1 MESSSIAINGTSAVV
16 MAERSKK
23 RDGENLKQP
32 KEPESTKATRSL
44 IGIRRRKSGRYSA
57 TITDRNKHKEV
68 YLGTFDTIEEAAQA
82 YQSKKLEFQKI
93 VDANR
98 QCGNEI
104 DVQISNS
111 TNDGAEQRI
120 DGQELGIVEED
131 FRVYQSKKQREF
143 SCLMGKESSDECNI
157 TTSCDSNVKRSVIG
171 IKRRKSGRYS
181 ATIRD
186 RAKHKEVYLG
196 TFDTT
201 EEASQAYFSKK
212 SEFEKKYD
220 PHKTTPHI
228 IGVHKRKATGRYES
242 QIRNP
247 ISKKR
252 IWVGS
257 FSTAE
262 EAARAYQSKKLEFQK
277 LVDAKGQ
284 CGNEND
290 VQISNSENDGAE
302 RKIDCH
308 ETGIV
313 EEDFRVYQS
322 EEKREFSCLKSKES
336 SDEYDITTSDSN
348 VKKSLIG
355 IKRRKSGRYAAEITD
370 PIRHK
375 RLWLGTFDTVE
386 EASQAYL
393 SKKFE
398 FENEKLR
405 QQGNKK
411 NKPIKSFD
419 QIWPESPVVE
429 TLDTASMGRRNARV
443 DSQTSSDECN
453 TTTHCDPKSKRSVIG
468 IKRRNSGRYAS
479 EITDPIRHKRLWL
492 GTFDT
497 VEEASQAYLSKKSEF
512 ENEKLRQQGNKK
524 NKPIKSFDQIWPESP
539 VVETLDTASMR
550 RRNARIDSQT
560 SSDEC
565 NTTTRC
571 DPKSKRS
578 LIGIKRRK
586 SGRYAAE
593 ITDPIRHKK
602 VWLGTFDTVEEASQA
617 YLSKKSEFENEKLR
631 QQGNKKNKPIKSF
644 DQIWPESPVVET
656 LNTANMG
663 RRSIRIDSQGK
674 EPGSS
679 KATSGLMTNVRG
691 AESSDECNITTNG
704 DPKDKISLIGI
715 RRRKSGRYSAK
726 ITDPMKH
733 KQVYLGTFDTI
744 EEASQAYLSKKS
756 EFEKVSQR
764 GEKENKPKRNCDQIQ
779 HESSVMETLNTT
791 SMGRRNARID
801 SQGKELRFSE
811 KTSSDG
817 CNTTTRCDPKS
828 KRSLIGIKRRKSGR
842 YAAEI
847 TDPIRH
853 KCLWL
858 GTFDTVEEA
867 SQAYLSK
874 KSEFEKLSQGNKEDR
889 SKKKCDQVQQPESSP
904 VAAASLPVDTHIVGV
919 HKRKATGRYTS
930 QIKNPISKKRIWLGS
945 FSTAEEASQAYQSKK
960 LEFQK
965 LVEAKQQQ
973 RANKKQTHS
982 KHDGKSKKLVNV
994 KQEHENDNCELKS
1007 AGGSEIKGPISNSS
1021 SGGTDQRI
1029 NSHETGALE
1038 EAFHAYLSKKLDSQ
1052 SSKEVEVQ
1060 NNMPTDSSAGKKQDG
1075 QEDDK
1080 DILMGQ
1086 WIQLP
1091 GDREV
1096 MFSLKLGLP
1105 IIDNYG
1111 SLLGEFSSMDDL
1123 SIS

>member
-1 MESSSIAINGTSAVV
+1 

-181 ATIRD
+181 ATITD
-186 RAKHKEVYLG
+186 RVKHKEVYLG

-277 LVDAKGQ
+277 LVDAKRQ

-302 RKIDCH
+302 RKIGCH

-375 RLWLGTFDTVE
+375 RL
-386 EASQAYL
+386 
-393 SKKFE
+393 
-398 FENEKLR
+398 
-405 QQGNKK
+405 
-411 NKPIKSFD
+411 
-419 QIWPESPVVE
+419 
-429 TLDTASMGRRNARV
+429 
-443 DSQTSSDECN
+443 
-453 TTTHCDPKSKRSVIG
+453 
-468 IKRRNSGRYAS
+468 
-479 EITDPIRHKRLWL
+479 
-492 GTFDT
+492 
-497 VEEASQAYLSKKSEF
+497 
-512 ENEKLRQQGNKK
+512 
-524 NKPIKSFDQIWPESP
+524 
-539 VVETLDTASMR
+539 
-550 RRNARIDSQT
+550 
-560 SSDEC
+560 
-565 NTTTRC
+565 
-571 DPKSKRS
+571 
-578 LIGIKRRK
+578 
-586 SGRYAAE
+586 
-593 ITDPIRHKK
+593 
-602 VWLGTFDTVEEASQA
+602 WLGTFDTVEEASQA

-704 DPKDKISLIGI
+704 DPKAKISLIGI
-715 RRRKSGRYSAK
+715 RRRKSGRYAAK

-853 KCLWL
+853 KRLWL

-904 VAAASLPVDTHIVGV
+904 VAVASLPVDTHIVGV

-945 FSTAEEASQAYQSKK
+945 FCTAEEASQAYQSKN

-1029 NSHETGALE
+1029 NSHETGAPA

>member
-1 MESSSIAINGTSAVV
+1 MESSSIAINGASAVV

-32 KEPESTKATRSL
+32 KEPESTKAKRSL

-68 YLGTFDTIEEAAQA
+68 YLDTFDTIEEAAQA

-181 ATIRD
+181 ATITD
-186 RAKHKEVYLG
+186 RVKHKEVYLG

-201 EEASQAYFSKK
+201 EGASQAYFSKK

-277 LVDAKGQ
+277 LVDAKRQ

-429 TLDTASMGRRNARV
+429 TLDTASMGRRNAR
-443 DSQTSSDECN
+443 
-453 TTTHCDPKSKRSVIG
+453 
-468 IKRRNSGRYAS
+468 
-479 EITDPIRHKRLWL
+479 
-492 GTFDT
+492 
-497 VEEASQAYLSKKSEF
+497 
-512 ENEKLRQQGNKK
+512 
-524 NKPIKSFDQIWPESP
+524 
-539 VVETLDTASMR
+539 
-550 RRNARIDSQT
+550 IDSQT

-593 ITDPIRHKK
+593 ITDPIRHTK

-704 DPKDKISLIGI
+704 DPKAKISLIGI
-715 RRRKSGRYSAK
+715 RRRKSGRYAAK

-817 CNTTTRCDPKS
+817 CNTTTRCNPKS
-828 KRSLIGIKRRKSGR
+828 KRSLIGIKRRKNGR

-853 KCLWL
+853 KRLWL

-874 KSEFEKLSQGNKEDR
+874 KSEFEKLSQGDKEDR

-945 FSTAEEASQAYQSKK
+945 FRTAEEASQAYQSKK

-1007 AGGSEIKGPISNSS
+1007 VGGSEIKGPISNSS

-1029 NSHETGALE
+1029 NSHETGTPE

>member
-1 MESSSIAINGTSAVV
+1 MESSSLAINGTSAVV
-16 MAERSKK
+16 LAERSKK

-111 TNDGAEQRI
+111 TNEGAEQRI

-143 SCLMGKESSDECNI
+143 LCLMGKESSDECNI
-157 TTSCDSNVKRSVIG
+157 TTRCDSNVKRSVIG

-181 ATIRD
+181 ATITD
-186 RAKHKEVYLG
+186 RVKHKEVYLG

-375 RLWLGTFDTVE
+375 
-386 EASQAYL
+386 
-393 SKKFE
+393 
-398 FENEKLR
+398 
-405 QQGNKK
+405 
-411 NKPIKSFD
+411 
-419 QIWPESPVVE
+419 
-429 TLDTASMGRRNARV
+429 
-443 DSQTSSDECN
+443 
-453 TTTHCDPKSKRSVIG
+453 
-468 IKRRNSGRYAS
+468 
-479 EITDPIRHKRLWL
+479 
-492 GTFDT
+492 
-497 VEEASQAYLSKKSEF
+497 
-512 ENEKLRQQGNKK
+512 
-524 NKPIKSFDQIWPESP
+524 
-539 VVETLDTASMR
+539 
-550 RRNARIDSQT
+550 
-560 SSDEC
+560 
-565 NTTTRC
+565 
-571 DPKSKRS
+571 
-578 LIGIKRRK
+578 
-586 SGRYAAE
+586 
-593 ITDPIRHKK
+593 K

-631 QQGNKKNKPIKSF
+631 QQGNKKNKPTKSF
-644 DQIWPESPVVET
+644 DQIWPESPVEET

-663 RRSIRIDSQGK
+663 RSIRIDSQGK

-679 KATSGLMTNVRG
+679 KATSGLMTNVRRD
-691 AESSDECNITTNG
+691 ESSDECNITTNG
-704 DPKDKISLIGI
+704 DPKAKISLIGI
-715 RRRKSGRYSAK
+715 RRRNSGRYSAK

-733 KQVYLGTFDTI
+733 KQVYLGIFDTI

-756 EFEKVSQR
+756 EFEIVSQR

-853 KCLWL
+853 KRLWL

-945 FSTAEEASQAYQSKK
+945 FRTAEEASQAYQSKK

-973 RANKKQTHS
+973 RANKKRTHS